1 MAPAPRYSWFVL
13 LILGLIYMQQQ
24 WSRYSLNY
32 LYNVSADDDFTSI
45 QAADSLSY
53 ADYGILTGYGFSAT
67 FCLAGLVA
75 GRAADVSSRKLIIFA
90 GCLIWNAAL
99 FMIGYSK
106 TYAEVLLWRLA
117 LGFGQAFSNPASYS
131 LIADYF
137 PEAQRA
143 QANGLFACGVY
154 VGGGLASLCIS
165 MATSLGWRDACFLI
179 AALGFGLAALEGLG
193 VAEPGRGAAKPAG
206 GDAGAPAPGPPKKT
220 FKQALAAIFGNRLVV
235 LVFAASSLRY
245 MGGYAIAGYLPTF
258 YGVVF
263 PGYDDEYSYI
273 NAYVVAT
280 GGFLSSWLG
289 GMAADKWRAVEPR
302 ARMYLPAC
310 GCFGALPFMAIC
322 CLAPNFYVSILL
334 GLFLEYLVAECWFG
348 PVVATMQSALEPDC
362 RALAIAC
369 FTLIATFFGSLA
381 SYAIGV
387 VYDALLA
394 GGAADA
400 VVKWLVLWSVVA
412 SYASSGALFLYCA
425 TLDQGAPRAALEKK
439 PLLGD
444 DADAEA

>member
-154 VGGGLASLCIS
+154 ARRGAGGRGGGSRPRAPAAGHRPRPRRSAAASRRS
-165 MATSLGWRDACFLI
+165 ASPWRQASGGATRASSSPRSASASPRSRASASPSR
-179 AALGFGLAALEGLG
+179 AAAPPSPPAATP
-193 VAEPGRGAAKPAG
+193 ARRRRARRRRRSSRRSPPSSATASSSSSSRRAASATWAATRSRGRRAAAAAPPPAG
-206 GDAGAPAPGPPKKT
+206 PRACRPP
-220 FKQALAAIFGNRLVV
+220 Q
-235 LVFAASSLRY
+235 
-245 MGGYAIAGYLPTF
+245 AGYLPTF

-280 GGFLSSWLG
+280 GGFLSARPAPARG
-289 GMAADKWRAVEPR
+289 PHRAGPRGQAPNR
-302 ARMYLPAC
+302 AR
-310 GCFGALPFMAIC
+310 
-322 CLAPNFYVSILL
+322 APRR
-334 GLFLEYLVAECWFG
+334 LVARG
-348 PVVATMQSALEPDC
+348 HGGGQVA
-362 RALAIAC
+362 RRR
-369 FTLIATFFGSLA
+369 
-381 SYAIGV
+381 
-387 VYDALLA
+387 
-394 GGAADA
+394 
-400 VVKWLVLWSVVA
+400 
-412 SYASSGALFLYCA
+412 
-425 TLDQGAPRAALEKK
+425 APRAHV
-439 PLLGD
+439 PPRVRPCGIRVFNPTSM
-444 DADAEA
+444 

>member
-143 QANGLFACGVY
+143 QANGLFACGVHR
-154 VGGGLASLCIS
+154 GGGA
-165 MATSLGWRDACFLI
+165 G
-179 AALGFGLAALEGLG
+179 GGGG
-193 VAEPGRGAAKPAG
+193 GGRGRARRRPGTARGRAGRRRPRVALHLHGDEPRVARRVLPHRRARLRPRRARGPRRRRAGPRRRQARRRRRRRAGAGPAEEDVQAGARRHLRQPPRRPRLRGEQPPLHGRLRDRAAAARPPRRPPAG
-206 GDAGAPAPGPPKKT
+206 PRACRPP
-220 FKQALAAIFGNRLVV
+220 Q
-235 LVFAASSLRY
+235 
-245 MGGYAIAGYLPTF
+245 AGYLPTF

-280 GGFLSSWLG
+280 GGFLSARPAPARG
-289 GMAADKWRAVEPR
+289 PRRAGPRGQAPNR
-302 ARMYLPAC
+302 AR
-310 GCFGALPFMAIC
+310 
-322 CLAPNFYVSILL
+322 APRR
-334 GLFLEYLVAECWFG
+334 LVARG
-348 PVVATMQSALEPDC
+348 HGGGQVA
-362 RALAIAC
+362 RRR
-369 FTLIATFFGSLA
+369 
-381 SYAIGV
+381 
-387 VYDALLA
+387 
-394 GGAADA
+394 
-400 VVKWLVLWSVVA
+400 
-412 SYASSGALFLYCA
+412 
-425 TLDQGAPRAALEKK
+425 APRAHVPPRVRLCGIRVFN
-439 PLLGD
+439 PTSM
-444 DADAEA
+444 